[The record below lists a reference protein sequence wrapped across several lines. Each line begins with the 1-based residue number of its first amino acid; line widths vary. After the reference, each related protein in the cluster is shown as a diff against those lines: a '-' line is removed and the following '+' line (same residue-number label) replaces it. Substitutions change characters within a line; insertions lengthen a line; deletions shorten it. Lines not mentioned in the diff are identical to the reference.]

1 MQEKKESKIRLKS
14 LVVKNFKGMGFL
26 QTNINQD
33 VQYLVGNNG
42 AGKTTVISAIWVAL
56 LGKTAMPKFDRFKMI
71 KSGAEKAEITLT
83 LVPENETEIIIK
95 RTITPKDVYLKIW
108 QEGNVTRELNQQFL
122 NDILS
127 EFSINPLRFARLK
140 PEEQSIALGI
150 DCSEIDSRIKE
161 ADEVRKDIARDLRRI
176 EEETRALGQIEA
188 VLPVDVS
195 KLAEELNEKRR
206 QNDLA
211 LANEGRIETVKK
223 SISRWKTEIETLQ
236 EQIKGA
242 VAFIEETKGK
252 TKTVETSDIARQLA
266 EASSINLKAQK
277 FQQYN
282 DLHQKQKG
290 ITEEHN
296 TACKKVQT
304 LRDEKKQLIVSKKF
318 PFKNL
323 TIDNEGKLL
332 VDNKPLNENFFSTG
346 EIYKIASKLINH
358 INPELK
364 TIFVQNASL
373 IDEENLNVILSIEG
387 YQFIVEIT
395 GEEKREKAIY
405 LREMKKISDL
415 DQPEDEEIQG
425 ELL

>member
-1 MQEKKESKIRLKS
+1 MSEKIKIKS
-14 LVVKNFKGMGFL
+14 LVVKNFKNMSFL

-42 AGKTTVISAIWVAL
+42 AGKTTVIDAIWVAL

-83 LVPENETEIIIK
+83 LVPENETEIIVK

-108 QEGNVTRELNQQFL
+108 QEGNIARDLNQQFL

-140 PEEQSIALGI
+140 PEEQAIALGI
-150 DCSEIDSRIKE
+150 DCRDIDERIKD
-161 ADEVRKDIARDLRRI
+161 ADEERKDIARDLRRI

-188 VLPVDVS
+188 VQPVDVS
-195 KLAEELNEKRR
+195 KLAEELTEKRR
-206 QNDLA
+206 QNDRA
-211 LANEGRIETVKK
+211 TSNQRMI
-223 SISRWKTEIETLQ
+223 SIAKDDIDRCLKEIEKLK
-236 EQIKGA
+236 ENIKELNA
-242 VAFIEETKGK
+242 HIERLKGK
-252 TKTVETSDIARQLA
+252 TDMIDTSDIERQLA
-266 EASSINLKAQK
+266 EASSVNIKAQK

-282 DLHQKQKG
+282 DLHKKQKA
-290 ITEEHN
+290 IMTEHK
-296 TACKKVQT
+296 TAVDKVQK
-304 LRDEKKQLIVSKKF
+304 LKDEKKQLIISKKF

-323 TIDNEGKLL
+323 TIDDDGKLL

-405 LREMKKISDL
+405 LREMKKVNDIDE
-415 DQPEDEEIQG
+415 PEVEETQE